1 MISSTREAVSKEMSE
16 LQRNGIIETRN
27 RRIILYTQL
36 AKVS

>member
-1 MISSTREAVSKEMSE
+1 MSE

-27 RRIILYTQL
+27 RRIILYPQL